1 MRVCTCVDVNVLLAG
16 VVVVQRSRTRTIGFA
31 LSPPPYCEQTSALK
45 EAVDDLEW
53 PGAAVKVS
61 ITRKPDMVS
70 FASTGA
76 EVGSLEVRVQRAP
89 TCPSHTHLSVF
100 PCGGFRLQ

>member
-1 MRVCTCVDVNVLLAG
+1 VWNRSTDACVRVCVCDVLLAG
-16 VVVVQRSRTRTIGFA
+16 VVVEVVEVRRWRTPSTGFV
-31 LSPPPYCEQTSALK
+31 LSPPPYGTQTSALK

-61 ITRKPDMVS
+61 ITRSPDMVS

-89 TCPSHTHLSVF
+89 M
-100 PCGGFRLQ
+100 